1 MIRLFTAIA
10 LPPGIGEGLLSRQH
24 GIEGARWRP
33 LEAFHITLRF
43 IGDVPENVADDLDEA
58 LMEIEAPAF
67 DLTLAGVGH
76 FGEGAD
82 IHAVW
87 AGVEDSAPLRRL
99 QKANE
104 SAARAAGLKPE
115 TRVYAP
121 HVTLA
126 YLKRPAV
133 PEVGAWIQSHN
144 LLKSPSF
151 HVDRF
156 GLYSSWRTSEGS
168 AYRLERVYPLAAA
181 SQEP

>member
-10 LPPGIGEGLLSRQH
+10 IPSEIGAPLQARQS

-43 IGDVPENVADDLDEA
+43 IGDVQEPVAADLDEA
-58 LMEIEAPAF
+58 LAQIEAPAF
-67 DLTLAGVGH
+67 DLELKGAGH

-82 IHAVW
+82 MHAVW
-87 AGVEDSAPLRRL
+87 AGVEDEPLLRRL

-104 SAARAAGLKPE
+104 SAARQAELKPE
-115 TRVYAP
+115 TRTYLP

-126 YLKRPAV
+126 YLKRATV
-133 PEVGAWIQSHN
+133 PEVGAWIQRNN
-144 LLKSPSF
+144 LLHSPPF

-156 GLYSSWRTSEGS
+156 GLYSSWQTKEGS
-168 AYRLERVYPLAAA
+168 VYRLEREYPLKL
-181 SQEP
+181 

>member
-10 LPPGIGEGLLSRQH
+10 IPPEIGQGLLSRQH

-43 IGDVPENVADDLDEA
+43 IGDVQEPAAADLDEA
-58 LMEIEAPAF
+58 LSEIAVPAF
-67 DLTLAGVGH
+67 ELELIRAGH

-99 QKANE
+99 AKANE

-115 TRVYAP
+115 TRLYTP

-126 YLKRPAV
+126 YLKRAAV
-133 PEVGAWIQSHN
+133 PEVAAWIQANN
-144 LLKSPSF
+144 LLHSPAF

-156 GLYSSWRTSEGS
+156 GLYSSWQTSEGS
-168 AYRLERVYPLAAA
+168 AYRLEREYPLAG
-181 SQEP
+181 

>member
-10 LPPGIGEGLLSRQH
+10 IPPDIGEGLLSRQH

-43 IGDVPENVADDLDEA
+43 IGDVAENVADDLDEA
-58 LMEIEAPAF
+58 LMQIDAPAF

-87 AGVEDSAPLRRL
+87 AGVEDNAPLRRL

-104 SAARAAGLKPE
+104 SAARAAELKPE
-115 TRVYAP
+115 TRLYRP

-126 YLKRPAV
+126 YLKKPAV
-133 PEVGAWIQSHN
+133 PEVGAWIQTNN
-144 LLKSPSF
+144 LLHSPAF

-156 GLYSSWRTSEGS
+156 GLYSSWRTRDGS
-168 AYRLERVYPLAAA
+168 TYRLEREYPLAG
-181 SQEP
+181 

>member
-58 LMEIEAPAF
+58 MMEIEAPAF

-87 AGVEDSAPLRRL
+87 AGVEESAPLRRL

>member
-43 IGDVPENVADDLDEA
+43 IGEVPENVADDLDEA
-58 LMEIEAPAF
+58 LMKIEAPAF

-87 AGVEDSAPLRRL
+87 AGVEESAPLRRL

-168 AYRLERVYPLAAA
+168 AYRLERAYPLAAA

>member
-10 LPPGIGEGLLSRQH
+10 IPPEIGQGLLSRQH

-43 IGDVPENVADDLDEA
+43 VGDVQEPVAADLDEA
-58 LMEIEAPAF
+58 LAEIAAPAF
-67 DLTLAGVGH
+67 DLALTGVGH

-87 AGVEDSAPLRRL
+87 AGVQDSAPLRRL

-104 SAARAAGLKPE
+104 SAARAAELKPE

-126 YLKRPAV
+126 YLKSPAV
-133 PEVGAWIQSHN
+133 PEVGAWIQAHN
-144 LLKSPSF
+144 LLHSPSF
-151 HVDRF
+151 RVDRF
-156 GLYSSWRTSEGS
+156 GLYSSWRTHEGS
-168 AYRLERVYPLAAA
+168 AYRLEREYPLAG
-181 SQEP
+181 

>member
-10 LPPGIGEGLLSRQH
+10 VPPEIGEGLLSRQH

-43 IGDVPENVADDLDEA
+43 IGDVQEPVAADLDEA
-58 LMEIEAPAF
+58 LAEIGAPAF
-67 DLTLAGVGH
+67 ELELARAGS

-99 QKANE
+99 QKAHE
-104 SAARAAGLKPE
+104 SAARAVGLKPE
-115 TRVYAP
+115 TRVYTP

-133 PEVGAWIQSHN
+133 PEVGAWIQTHN
-144 LLKSPSF
+144 LLHSPAF
-151 HVDRF
+151 QVDRF
-156 GLYSSWRTSEGS
+156 GLYSSWQTKEGS
-168 AYRLERVYPLAAA
+168 AYRLEREYPLAALG
-181 SQEP
+181 

>member
-10 LPPGIGEGLLSRQH
+10 IPPDIGQGLLSRQH

-43 IGDVPENVADDLDEA
+43 IGDVQEPVAADLDEA
-58 LMEIEAPAF
+58 LAQITAPAF
-67 DLTLAGVGH
+67 ELSLAGVGH
-76 FGEGAD
+76 FGEGVD

-104 SAARAAGLKPE
+104 SAARAAELKPE
-115 TRVYAP
+115 TRLYTP

-126 YLKRPAV
+126 YLKRAAA
-133 PEVGAWIQSHN
+133 PEVGAWIQANN
-144 LLKSPSF
+144 LLHSPSF
-151 HVDRF
+151 PVDRF
-156 GLYSSWRTSEGS
+156 GLYSSWQTSEGS
-168 AYRLERVYPLAAA
+168 AYRLEQEYPLAGG
-181 SQEP
+181 